1 MTCCRERCHWRSS
14 RLVLYFSSLYGL
26 VVALEIWVTSHLLG
40 VDLAIY
46 RETRWR
52 AVKVPR
58 RFSPLPAV

>member
-1 MTCCRERCHWRSS
+1 M
-14 RLVLYFSSLYGL
+14 LYFSSLYGL